1 MSLDTSSLINEYGLV
16 FCGALLIFLVGVF
29 ITKQA
34 ALRRRVCKVEVQL
47 SELSGAVRQL
57 KQLESR
63 RFLISLKSGAIGA
76 GASKVDPSNLSIVPA
91 VADIN
96 SPAHSVAPVADPC
109 VEANSS
115 DGTQVSSE

>member
-47 SELSGAVRQL
+47 SELSGGVRQL

-76 GASKVDPSNLSIVPA
+76 GASKVDPSNLSIVPGSCGHQLPGA
-91 VADIN
+91 LGSACCR
-96 SPAHSVAPVADPC
+96 SVRGGQFL
-109 VEANSS
+109 
-115 DGTQVSSE
+115 DGTQASSE

>member
-29 ITKQA
+29 LATQA
-34 ALRRRVCKVEVQL
+34 VLLKRVRRIEAQL
-47 SELSGAVRQL
+47 SELSGAVHQL

-63 RFLISLKSGAIGA
+63 RFLISLKSDATRA
-76 GASKVDPSNLSIVPA
+76 GTSREDPSSLSIVSA

-96 SPAHSVAPVADPC
+96 SPTARVADPRL
-109 VEANSS
+109 ASNSS
-115 DGTQVSSE
+115 DRA